1 MIGIDTTFLIQL
13 EILETI
19 EHGRAMIVL
28 EQEILAPGIEAAIAP
43 QVIAE
48 FLHIATDAK
57 RFREPLTME
66 RAIERARFWWNAREI
81 VRIYPT
87 AESLILSLD
96 WMARYRLGRKRVLDT
111 QLAAAYVIAGIER
124 IITSNARDFAMYP
137 GLTAVTP

>member
-1 MIGIDTTFLIQL
+1 
-13 EILETI
+13 
-19 EHGRAMIVL
+19 L